1 MLNVLM
7 LGVGQCGNRILDAIN
22 KEAFGGASRLS
33 KYYSR
38 QKFPSRVE
46 TIAINTAINDL
57 KELRF
62 TTAKDRLH
70 VPNLHGVGANRNVG
84 KQGFWDNR
92 EMIMEEIEKR
102 GDFDVAF
109 VMTST
114 SGGTGSSFSPLLI
127 HELKERY
134 KNISVIP
141 IAVLPFREEGSIYLQ
156 NAAFS
161 LRELMEVDA
170 EGLILADNQYLKRC
184 SGDIATAY
192 DKINTMI
199 AQRTLFLIES
209 LDSEM
214 LSVTDLGD
222 FKTVMS
228 GGLRMG
234 TMGFSQA
241 DRKNPSV
248 KSAIQNS
255 LKPGSLL
262 YPANVYDEAA
272 RAMVIIQGSRE
283 YLDVD
288 EITKEIEK
296 LCAGAGHVFKGLV
309 IRKGYPKVL
318 TLFTLASVP
327 EIESLYAQAAR
338 AIQEEKDRKQRAK
351 KQLSDAFAHIEDLEE
366 IY

>member
-1 MLNVLM
+1 MLNVLI
-7 LGVGQCGNRILDAIN
+7 LGIGQCGNRILDSIN
-22 KEAFGGASRLS
+22 KEAFGGSSRLS

-46 TIAINTAINDL
+46 TIALNTAVNDL
-57 KELRF
+57 KELKF

-70 VPNLHGVGANRNVG
+70 VPNLHGVGANRNTG

-92 EMIMEEIEKR
+92 DMIMEEIEKR
-102 GDFDVAF
+102 GDFDLAF

-114 SGGTGSSFSPLLI
+114 SGGTGSSFSPLVI
-127 HELKERY
+127 HELKKRY
-134 KNISVIP
+134 KNISVVP

-156 NAAFS
+156 NAAFCM
-161 LRELMEVDA
+161 RELMEVDA
-170 EGLILADNQYLKRC
+170 EGLMLADNQYLKRC
-184 SGDIATAY
+184 SGDIETAY

-199 AQRTLFLIES
+199 AQRTLFLIEA

-234 TMGFSQA
+234 TMGFYQTDKKSA
-241 DRKNPSV
+241 SV
-248 KSAIQNS
+248 KSAIENS

-262 YPANVYDEAA
+262 FPANVYEDAA
-272 RAMVIIQGSRE
+272 RAMVIIQGSKE

-288 EITKEIEK
+288 EITKEIER
-296 LCAGAGHVFKGLV
+296 LSSGVGHVFKGII
-309 IRKGYPKVL
+309 IRKGLPKVL
-318 TLFTLASVP
+318 SVFTLGNVP
-327 EIESLYAQAAR
+327 ELESLYAQAAR
-338 AIQEEKDRKQRAK
+338 AINDEKDRRSKAK
-351 KQLSDAFAHIEDLEE
+351 KQLSDTFAHIEDLEE

>member
-1 MLNVLM
+1 
-7 LGVGQCGNRILDAIN
+7 
-22 KEAFGGASRLS
+22 
-33 KYYSR
+33 
-38 QKFPSRVE
+38 
-46 TIAINTAINDL
+46 
-57 KELRF
+57 
-62 TTAKDRLH
+62 
-70 VPNLHGVGANRNVG
+70 
-84 KQGFWDNR
+84 
-92 EMIMEEIEKR
+92 
-102 GDFDVAF
+102 
-109 VMTST
+109 
-114 SGGTGSSFSPLLI
+114 
-127 HELKERY
+127 
-134 KNISVIP
+134 
-141 IAVLPFREEGSIYLQ
+141 
-156 NAAFS
+156 
-161 LRELMEVDA
+161 
-170 EGLILADNQYLKRC
+170 
-184 SGDIATAY
+184 
-192 DKINTMI
+192 
-199 AQRTLFLIES
+199 
-209 LDSEM
+209 
-214 LSVTDLGD
+214 
-222 FKTVMS
+222 
-228 GGLRMG
+228 MG
-234 TMGFSQA
+234 TMGFSQG

-248 KSAIQNS
+248 RSAIQNS